1 MQFLIFRFI
10 TLIKSLKNYF
20 RWTSVSIDL
29 LDVHVY
35 IDNILWKKADKAN
48 CSIFLIR
55 LDRTD
60 RE

>member
-10 TLIKSLKNYF
+10 TLIKILKNYF

-35 IDNILWKKADKAN
+35 IDNVLLKNADKAN
-48 CSIFLIR
+48 CLIFLIR
-55 LDRTD
+55 FDRTD